1 MTLYEILSVA
11 PITLNDEHHIY
22 IHKETKEFYNSVTG
36 ALSLF
41 KPKFNEKEIL
51 NGLSTQYSNFH
62 IWYFKEKQG
71 RPDLFVESLIN
82 WVNYKNYRTPTG
94 IGRYGKQFRR
104 LQEYASVEELNN
116 ELEYHKAVYK
126 TDKEKNIYL
135 NESLLPF
142 SKMEMKEMWVY
153 LTDIANH
160 YGNLVHITNERLLL
174 KQQGIVNE
182 GLYKQMLFHY
192 FEMER
197 LLGETKTKFPHSQHS
212 FKQYYIGVSINE
224 FIEFLEQRF
233 MAVKFDSGRC
243 VVPEKMLLHKK
254 LAGMTDLY
262 IDIDDNNFDIGDHK
276 TNKNYTYT
284 SAYGDTLLYPFNN
297 YDNCEHNL
305 YTFQTNIYTNMIEH
319 STGKKGREMWI
330 IYFDRSKMDYDLKII
345 ERKKEE
351 AEYIIETFHTWQDGL
366 RTKFLSSSLGEMI
379 KQNIPEIWMNHFL
392 KQLYY
397 DIEDKKMRNEL
408 DQDKVKWKKTY
419 MKFIEDYVVIHKK
432 VKA

>member
-1 MTLYEILSVA
+1 MRLYDILSVA

-22 IHKETKEFYNSVTG
+22 IDKETNEFYNSVTG

-62 IWYFKEKQG
+62 NWYFKEQYGK
-71 RPDLFVESLIN
+71 PEHFVESLIN

-94 IGRYGKQFRR
+94 TGKYGKQYKR
-104 LQEYASVEELNN
+104 LQEYVSIEELNN
-116 ELEYHKAVYK
+116 ELIYHKEVYK

-135 NESLLPF
+135 KESLRPF
-142 SKMEMKEMWVY
+142 SKEEMKEMWAY
-153 LTDIANH
+153 LTDIANY
-160 YGNLVHITNERLLL
+160 YGNMVHLVNERLLL
-174 KQQGIVNE
+174 KQQGIINE
-182 GLYKQMLFHY
+182 GLYKQILHHY
-192 FEMER
+192 FEMSR
-197 LLGETKTKFPHSQHS
+197 LLEETKTKFPYSSHS
-212 FKQYYIGVSINE
+212 FDQYHINCSINE
-224 FIEFLEQRF
+224 FIEFLEERF

-243 VVPEKMLLHKK
+243 IVPEKMLLYKK

-262 IDIDDNNFDIGDHK
+262 IDIDDNYFDVGDHK

-305 YTFQTNIYTNMIEH
+305 YTFQTNIYSNMIEH
-319 STGKKGREMWI
+319 ISGKSVRNMWI
-330 IYFDRSKMDYDLKII
+330 TYFDRSKMDYDLKII
-345 ERKKEE
+345 DRKKEE
-351 AEYIIETFHTWQDGL
+351 AEYIIETFHQWQDGL

-379 KQNIPEIWMNHFL
+379 KQNIPEKWMNHFL

-397 DIEDKKMRNEL
+397 DIEDKRMRNEL
-408 DQDKVKWKKTY
+408 DDDKTKWKKTY
-419 MKFIEDYVVIHKK
+419 MKFIENYVLIHKK
-432 VKA
+432 IR